1 MRIILFTFV
10 WLLSLTASA
19 QRDTTARTVG
29 KQVFAADTLRPALR
43 KPDPAVWK
51 GIREAREYQYKQD
64 VRPPSGLLEELWQ
77 RFLNWLVEFLY
88 SPDTRKGREWV
99 QILFVIGV
107 VSFFIYRIAGMEKV
121 GLFGRKSQTPALPYE
136 AFHEDIHG
144 MDFED
149 AIGLAVAAHNYRL
162 GVRLLYLR
170 SLKRLADRGLISWQ
184 IDKTNRAYVYEV
196 TQPEIRPAFERL
208 TSLFEYVWYGD
219 FPVRETDFSD
229 VKREFETFEK
239 AV

>member
-1 MRIILFTFV
+1 MRLVLFALF
-10 WLLSLTASA
+10 WLMCLTASA
-19 QRDTTARTVG
+19 QRDTTAHAVG
-29 KQVFAADTLRPALR
+29 KQVFPADTLRPELR
-43 KPDPAVWK
+43 QPDPVAWK
-51 GIREAREYQYKQD
+51 EIREGREYQYKQD

-88 SPDTRKGREWV
+88 SSDTRKGREWV

-107 VSFFIYRIAGMEKV
+107 VSFFIYRIAGMEKI
-121 GLFGRKSQTPALPYE
+121 GLFGRKSKAPALPYE
-136 AFHEDIHG
+136 SLQEDIHG
-144 MDFED
+144 MNFED
-149 AIGLAVAAHNYRL
+149 AIGQAVAAHNYRL

-170 SLKRLADRGLISWQ
+170 SLKHLADKELISWQ
-184 IDKTNRAYVYEV
+184 IDKTNRTYVYEV

-219 FPVRETDFSD
+219 FPVRETDFSE